1 MLARLMGK
9 SFSILISAVF
19 IVTLISSSP
28 LSSVRTSALTP
39 QQTDDFLYSIKV
51 SPTFVKVQQGEFGT
65 FDVQVARGSNAGQFL
80 VHLSLIADSPQL
92 KAGASFI
99 PAQLSFEEGQTTM
112 NATLKINSYGI
123 DPAFLRFR
131 VAAATQTP
139 SGSDEAQSNPAALI
153 VSAADTSAK
162 QSSSATSGAGSSSS
176 TTSPS
181 STPSPTGTEEKQVP
195 QRTKANNPPVAK
207 AGLDQVV
214 KEGDKVT
221 LDGSASTDPDND
233 PLTFSW
239 EQLSPRQPTVKLEAS
254 GVANKVGFL
263 APDVNR
269 DTILRFKLVVKDSNG
284 GLAPDSIN
292 ILVKNEQQ

>member
-1 MLARLMGK
+1 MGK

-39 QQTDDFLYSIKV
+39 QQTHDFLYSIKV

-80 VHLSLIADSPQL
+80 VHLSLIADSSQL

-131 VAAATQTP
+131 ITPQPRLLAARMRLRVILQHLLLAPQTP
-139 SGSDEAQSNPAALI
+139 QQSNHL
-153 VSAADTSAK
+153 VLL
-162 QSSSATSGAGSSSS
+162 QG
-176 TTSPS
+176 
-181 STPSPTGTEEKQVP
+181 QVLRP
-195 QRTKANNPPVAK
+195 LQLHRHQHHHQLGQKKNKCHRELKLTIHQLQR
-207 AGLDQVV
+207 Q
-214 KEGDKVT
+214 
-221 LDGSASTDPDND
+221 
-233 PLTFSW
+233 
-239 EQLSPRQPTVKLEAS
+239 
-254 GVANKVGFL
+254 
-263 APDVNR
+263 
-269 DTILRFKLVVKDSNG
+269 
-284 GLAPDSIN
+284 DSIK
-292 ILVKNEQQ
+292 L